1 MSQADETSFYF
12 QLSHQDIV
20 VYIYPETYT
29 HCSVAIGKTEVIL
42 PPPVLPFKS
51 PAVLNCKLKI
61 VYNQHIDEEDPYI
74 YVNHIDRKIYK
85 LLPLQDVSN
94 KLSHE
99 QKQLI
104 QQSMS
109 ATTHNQYTPPSTI
122 SPALLKALTTDQSES
137 GRVDAYHQK
146 SEQSTPENH
155 YIAPLSSR
163 IRRLPTPS
171 VQSPKESSRCCFLF

>member
-1 MSQADETSFYF
+1 MSQSDNTSFYF

-29 HCSVAIGKTEVIL
+29 QCYVAIGKTEVLL
-42 PPPVLPFKS
+42 PEPLLPFKS
-51 PAVLNCKLKI
+51 PAVFNCKLKI
-61 VYNQHIDEEDPYI
+61 VYNRQEDEEDPYI

-85 LLPLQDVSN
+85 LLPLQDVSD
-94 KLSHE
+94 KLSYE

-109 ATTHNQYTPPSTI
+109 ATTRNQYTPTSTI
-122 SPALLKALTTDQSES
+122 SPVLIKALTTNQSYPDHLDS
-137 GRVDAYHQK
+137 GHHK
-146 SEQSTPENH
+146 SEQSTPEYH
-155 YIAPLSSR
+155 TIAPLSSR

-171 VQSPKESSRCCFLF
+171 VPSPKESCKCCFLF